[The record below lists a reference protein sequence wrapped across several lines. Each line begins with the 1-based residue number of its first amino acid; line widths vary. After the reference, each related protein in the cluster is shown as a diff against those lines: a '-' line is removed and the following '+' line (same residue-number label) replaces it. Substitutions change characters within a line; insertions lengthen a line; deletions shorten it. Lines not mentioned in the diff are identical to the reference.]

1 MSVKHATSEPQQAA
15 EWGQGINNN
24 SGRKSKKVV
33 DPNSEIAKL
42 AAKKYE
48 QERLKLR
55 KILTMAVSQ
64 AHKDELAEF
73 ESQVF
78 GDDLPSSFFSQNAK
92 LDPANYGEMAM
103 LPPSDVDF
111 IEGDI
116 EGGIEVIDLDNL
128 DQYDLQT
135 LRDRHNYLDDLD
147 TLDESQVLEKELLRD
162 YLLPRL
168 EASNPCSDLSSDD

>member
-1 MSVKHATSEPQQAA
+1 MSAKHVTQEPPQAA
-15 EWGQGINNN
+15 EWGQGINSN
-24 SGRKSKKVV
+24 STRKPKKVV

-73 ESQVF
+73 ETQVF
-78 GDDLPSSFFSQNAK
+78 GDDLPPSFFLQHAK

-103 LPPSDVDF
+103 LPPCNADF
-111 IEGDI
+111 IDGDI
-116 EGGIEVIDLDNL
+116 EEEEIVFDLSNLCQYATEDLDRRLTELENRQSL
-128 DQYDLQT
+128 TDAEASEFDTIDAYLKQLQ
-135 LRDRHNYLDDLD
+135 
-147 TLDESQVLEKELLRD
+147 
-162 YLLPRL
+162 
-168 EASNPCSDLSSDD
+168 EASNACPE